1 MYAGFCL
8 QITPSKHGVF
18 SLMLLYFNVLVRT
31 VSFYNGWAL
40 THTKFEHLRQHH
52 PAFTLRCCIRGSN
65 LICYISV
72 APITSFFS
80 SDLV

>member
-31 VSFYNGWAL
+31 MSFYNGWAL
-40 THTKFEHLRQHH
+40 THT
-52 PAFTLRCCIRGSN
+52 
-65 LICYISV
+65 
-72 APITSFFS
+72 
-80 SDLV
+80 